1 MRKEVDK
8 MDKSGI
14 REIEDFLKSL
24 RNVYAPEKIIIF
36 GSRARGDNLVRS
48 DYDIVVVSRKFEN
61 VHFLERIS
69 NLLKLWDYD
78 YDIDILPYTP
88 KEFEQKKKEI
98 GIVAEAI
105 NEGIEV

>member
-1 MRKEVDK
+1 

-24 RNVYAPEKIIIF
+24 RSVYAPEKIIIF

-61 VHFLERIS
+61 AHFLERIS
-69 NLLKLWDYD
+69 NLLELWD

-98 GIVAEAI
+98 GIVAEVVE
-105 NEGIEV
+105 EGIEV